1 MRSIF
6 KIYIGSFCIPLILLG
21 LLTFI
26 TADAVVAKVA
36 IITETVSGK
45 ITHVGRGN
53 TITLD
58 GQKIYYPVRPSGQEL
73 QNIGLNSTVTVEY
86 YTQGD
91 KKIYMRVAPGRN
103 SIISQHPELNHNTR
117 LPGLK

>member
-1 MRSIF
+1 M
-6 KIYIGSFCIPLILLG
+6 
-21 LLTFI
+21 
-26 TADAVVAKVA
+26 DAVVAKVA

-58 GQKIYYPVRPSGQEL
+58 GREIYYPVRSSGQEL

-91 KKIYMRVAPGRN
+91 KKIYMRVAPGLN
-103 SIISQHPELNHNTR
+103 SITSQPPDLNHNTR
-117 LPGLK
+117 LPELK

>member
-21 LLTFI
+21 SLTFI
-26 TADAVVAKVA
+26 TSGAAVAKVA

-45 ITHVGRGN
+45 ITHVGSDN

-58 GQKIYYPVRPSGQEL
+58 GQIIYYPVRPSGQES
-73 QNIGLNSTVTVEY
+73 QNIELNSTVTVEY